1 MGNGTITWKTLFI
14 LGGAINIIYPMNKSG
29 YIGTK
34 LFLPKQ
40 VDEIKAGNVPVNNYI
55 LSVITHAFNGY
66 NKKLHLSP
74 ANVRAKRQRDDNISF
89 RQRLN
94 ELKDGAQYEA
104 LLDEVLLEFEEFKAA
119 SEELEL
125 DYLKRIEELDAKHD
139 AVVFEKNKIEV
150 DLERLKYDIRKY
162 HGKATD
168 GDVDVDVEKIIS
180 LISNRLNPES
190 VLSLLEIL
198 IPNNVEILK
207 SAFSSARNSS

>member
-1 MGNGTITWKTLFI
+1 
-14 LGGAINIIYPMNKSG
+14 MNKSG

-139 AVVFEKNKIEV
+139 AV
-150 DLERLKYDIRKY
+150 
-162 HGKATD
+162 
-168 GDVDVDVEKIIS
+168 
-180 LISNRLNPES
+180 
-190 VLSLLEIL
+190 
-198 IPNNVEILK
+198 
-207 SAFSSARNSS
+207 